1 MSKYEQKP
9 NTGVLFKNNRK
20 EKESHPNSNGTALID
35 GKSYRISGWTKEK
48 NGEKYQSLSFTLVEA
63 PKAGAP
69 APAPKSEKT
78 DDDDLPF

>member
-1 MSKYEQKP
+1 MNKYEQKP

-63 PKAGAP
+63 PKESAP
-69 APAPKSEKT
+69 APASKSQKT

>member
-20 EKESHPNSNGTALID
+20 EKDTHPNSNGTALID

-63 PKAGAP
+63 PKEGAP

-78 DDDDLPF
+78 GDDDLPF